1 VSGPDHARLS
11 VVVVTHNSSEAVA
24 RCMPRLVEQLE
35 QGDEVIVVDNASA
48 DATLDAV
55 ARAAPAAKVLR
66 QEHNL
71 GFAAGCNIG
80 AAAASGELLLLLNP
94 DALPAPGFAAA
105 IRRPYADNRGWA
117 AWMGVVTMD
126 GGERINTSGGIAHF
140 TGIAWSGEAGKPAAE
155 VPDRPMEVA
164 FVSGACLAVPLNI
177 WREHGGFDPEF
188 FMYCEDVDLSFR
200 LRLAGG
206 RLGVE
211 PAARVDHDYTF
222 VKGAQKWRL
231 LERNRWA
238 TVLRTYPGGLLV
250 LLAPAL
256 ALSELGLLP
265 IALRGGW
272 SRSKAAAA
280 LDTLRAFPRLV
291 AQRRALQ
298 ADRRI
303 DTLEFARWLT
313 PDLSSM
319 YLGAVGRHGLLRWA
333 LRAYWRVVLALL
345 AATRRAR

>member
-1 VSGPDHARLS
+1 
-11 VVVVTHNSSEAVA
+11 
-24 RCMPRLVEQLE
+24 MPPLVEQLE
-35 QGDEVIVVDNASA
+35 PGDEVIVVDNAST
-48 DATLDAV
+48 DTTLDAV
-55 ARAAPAAKVLR
+55 ARAAPVAKLLR
-66 QEHNL
+66 QDRNL
-71 GFAAGCNIG
+71 GFAAGCNVG
-80 AAAASGELLLLLNP
+80 AAAASGEVLLLLNP

-105 IRRPYADNRGWA
+105 IRRPYLEDRGWA

-140 TGIAWSGEAGKPAAE
+140 TGIAWSGEAGRPVAE
-155 VPDRPMEVA
+155 VPDQPVEVA
-164 FVSGACLAVPLNI
+164 FVSGACLAMPLRS

-200 LRLAGG
+200 LRLEGG
-206 RLGVE
+206 RLGLE
-211 PAARVDHDYTF
+211 PSARVDHDYTF

-238 TVLRTYPGGLLV
+238 TVLRTYPAGLLA

-256 ALSELGLLP
+256 ALSELALLP

-272 SRSKAAAA
+272 SRSKGAAA
-280 LDTLRAFPRLV
+280 LDTMRAFPRLL

-298 ADRRI
+298 ARRSI
-303 DTLEFARWLT
+303 GALEFARWLT

-319 YLGAVGRHGLLRWA
+319 YLGAVGEHRLLRRA
-333 LRAYWRVVLALL
+333 LRAYWGLVLAAL
-345 AATRRAR
+345 RAR